1 MNDVGELGYVSY
13 SYVRSCF
20 IRLSVYYICVS
31 CRVSFRADQ
40 SEERSGGIH
49 VTALIESRRKYFI
62 QFVRRFAYTHIYLDD
77 YNRNFIIA
85 EI

>member
-1 MNDVGELGYVSY
+1 M
-13 SYVRSCF
+13 YVRSCF
-20 IRLSVYYICVS
+20 IRLNVYYICVYFVNLSLS
-31 CRVSFRADQ
+31 CRVSFRADK

-49 VTALIESRRKYFI
+49 VTALIESRRKHFI
-62 QFVRRFAYTHIYLDD
+62 QFVRGLAYTHIYLDD